1 MIERHPSPATADRTV
16 GPMASGGQPFSE
28 WLRLQLKARK
38 MTQRQLAQKSG
49 VDHSTVS
56 RLLRGD
62 RIPSLRTANLL
73 AHSLG
78 MPDGPEGI
86 HRQGS
91 WSSESPAARVEYA
104 LRLDD
109 LLDESQVRDVMNV
122 YLASRRRR
130 LHLVAAAGAETT
142 GPTRAPDLGRVSGE
156 APRPPAIGRLAPAP
170 RGRSS

>member
-1 MIERHPSPATADRTV
+1 MIERHPPSATGDRTV
-16 GPMASGGQPFSE
+16 GPMASGGQTFSE

-62 RIPSLRTANLL
+62 RIPSLRTANPL

-78 MPDGPEGI
+78 MPDGPDGI

-91 WSSESPAARVEYA
+91 WSSESPAARVERA

-130 LHLVAAAGAETT
+130 LHLVAAAGGETT
-142 GPTRAPDLGRVSGE
+142 GSMSPLDRARVSRE
-156 APRPPAIGRLAPAP
+156 APRSTAVEGLAAAA
-170 RGRSS
+170 RGRSG